1 MENGKER
8 FGLFSLGLF
17 QKLPKKEK
25 CFFFLV
31 TFHFV
36 HTEGNT
42 TPKCLS
48 FFLTSLHKMNYLQHI
63 QLVGG
68 GTKSLPI
75 GEKVDYLM
83 CVFAPTQQHLA
94 PQ

>member
-1 MENGKER
+1 MEKNALD
-8 FGLFSLGLF
+8 FSLLDSLGLF

-25 CFFFLV
+25 CFFWV

-36 HTEGNT
+36 HTEGNI
-42 TPKCLS
+42 TPKFYL
-48 FFLTSLHKMNYLQHI
+48 FLTSVHKMNYLQHI

-68 GTKSLPI
+68 GTSLPI

-83 CVFAPTQQHLA
+83 CVFAPTQQNLA
-94 PQ
+94 PQW

>member
-1 MENGKER
+1 MEKNA
-8 FGLFSLGLF
+8 LDFSLLDF
-17 QKLPKKEK
+17 SKSYQKRKNA
-25 CFFFLV
+25 FFF
-31 TFHFV
+31 
-36 HTEGNT
+36 GNFSFCSHRRKYY
-42 TPKCLS
+42 PKMFI

-68 GTKSLPI
+68 GTSRPI

-94 PQ
+94 PQW